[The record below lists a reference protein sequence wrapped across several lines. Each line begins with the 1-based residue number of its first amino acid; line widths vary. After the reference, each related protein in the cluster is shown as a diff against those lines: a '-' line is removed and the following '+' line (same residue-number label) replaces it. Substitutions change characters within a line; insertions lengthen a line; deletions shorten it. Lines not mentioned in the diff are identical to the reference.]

1 MKRTI
6 IVPATLPDAAIGE
19 LKEWL
24 AIATPAT
31 DATLAALL
39 RAALDMAEAFTGQ
52 MPLAATCEEIVPAA
66 RQWHTLTTGPVQAIV
81 SVERVAG
88 DGTRT
93 ALPASDYSI
102 DIDPGGDGRVRIGQ
116 VVAGRGPVA
125 VRFVAGIA
133 RDWAALPD
141 PIRQGAIRLAAHYW
155 HERESGSDGPP
166 PAAVAA
172 LWRPWRA
179 MRLA

>member
-1 MKRTI
+1 MQRTI

-52 MPLAATCEEIVPAA
+52 MPLAATCEEIVPATRA
-66 RQWHTLTTGPVQAIV
+66 WHRLATGPVQAIV
-81 SVERVAG
+81 AVERVAG
-88 DGTRT
+88 DGTRSP
-93 ALPASDYSI
+93 LPADAYAI
-102 DIDPGGDGRVRIGQ
+102 DIDPGGGGRVRIGHIA
-116 VVAGRGPVA
+116 AGRGPVA
-125 VRFVAGIA
+125 VRFTAGMA
-133 RDWAALPD
+133 HEWAALPD

-155 HERESGSDGPP
+155 HERESGSNGPP